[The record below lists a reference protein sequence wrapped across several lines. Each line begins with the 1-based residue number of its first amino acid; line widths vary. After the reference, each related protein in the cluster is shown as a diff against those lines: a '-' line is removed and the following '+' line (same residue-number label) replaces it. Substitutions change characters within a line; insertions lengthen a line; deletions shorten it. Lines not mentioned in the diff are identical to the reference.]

1 MNTATD
7 VTITVNE
14 ESRTLPAGATCRD
27 LVQQLTGREVGADG
41 RLTKV
46 VESAPLIELDS
57 KYYKTI
63 GKFEDRFPD
72 GAPSLKEATGLAVK
86 GDWTFADDVKVVG
99 AVSLDDPGEPRTV
112 ASGTTLL

>member
-1 MNTATD
+1 MKTTSDLLLLRSD
-7 VTITVNE
+7 VY
-14 ESRTLPAGATCRD
+14 
-27 LVQQLTGREVGADG
+27 EVGADG